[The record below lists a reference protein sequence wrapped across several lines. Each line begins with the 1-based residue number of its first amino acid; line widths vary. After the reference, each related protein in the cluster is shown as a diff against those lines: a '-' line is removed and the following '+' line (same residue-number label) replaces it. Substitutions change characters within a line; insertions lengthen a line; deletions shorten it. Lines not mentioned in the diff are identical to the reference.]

1 MNRSTKISLHTI
13 AICSTYL
20 MCQAQMLADES
31 SVSTTNSTPNETSSS
46 SYKAETGPGAA
57 KVSKTKAS
65 VRGNADGSVSAN
77 RSHESHTMTNAGS
90 AHHKVNS
97 STTVNPDGSASSTNQ
112 ESRST
117 SPQ

>member
-1 MNRSTKISLHTI
+1 MNRLTKANLYAI

-20 MCQAQMLADES
+20 MSQTQMLADES
-31 SVSTTNSTPNETSSS
+31 SVSSTNSTPSGTNSS

-57 KVSKTKAS
+57 KVSKTNSS
-65 VRGNADGSVSAN
+65 VHGNADGSVSAN

-90 AHHKVNS
+90 AHHNANS

-117 SPQ
+117 SP